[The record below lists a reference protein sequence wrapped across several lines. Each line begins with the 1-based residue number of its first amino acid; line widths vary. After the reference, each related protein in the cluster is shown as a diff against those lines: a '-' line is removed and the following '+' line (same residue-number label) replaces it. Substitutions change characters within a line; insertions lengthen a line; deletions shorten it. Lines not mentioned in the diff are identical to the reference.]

1 MAAVPNTILIIINT
15 GRGRPY
21 NHFAAYTFAWL
32 ARKFHNIKKVTI
44 LYGTYGI
51 KMTEKG
57 ALAGLTITPE
67 QKQVIASEFDREVL
81 KAEKMPD
88 NLEQLARFEK
98 DKMEI
103 SIVSL
108 GTFNVLEGIGKEV
121 GDRSNIEDFIDPIT
135 LNEACR
141 LMLEADQIL
150 YF

>member
-1 MAAVPNTILIIINT
+1 MAVPNTILIIINT
-15 GRGRPY
+15 GSERPY
-21 NHFAAYTFAWL
+21 NQYAAYTFAWL
-32 ARKFHNIKKVTI
+32 ARKLHNIKKVTI

-57 ALAGLTITPE
+57 ALAGLTITSE
-67 QKQVIASEFDREVL
+67 VKQVIASEFDREVL

-121 GDRSNIEDFIDPIT
+121 GDRSNMEDFIVPIT
-135 LNEACR
+135 LHEACR

>member
-67 QKQVIASEFDREVL
+67 QKQVIASEFDREAL

>member
-1 MAAVPNTILIIINT
+1 MAVPNTILIIINT
-15 GRGRPY
+15 GRERPY
-21 NHFAAYTFAWL
+21 NQYAAYTFAWV
-32 ARKFHNIKKVTI
+32 ARKFYNIKKVTVM
-44 LYGTYGI
+44 YGTYGI

-57 ALAGLTITPE
+57 TLAGLSITPE
-67 QKQVIASEFDREVL
+67 VKQVIASEFDRKVL

-98 DKMEI
+98 EKMEI

-121 GDRSNIEDFIDPIT
+121 SDRSNIEDFIDPIT
-135 LNEACR
+135 LYEACR
-141 LMLEADQIL
+141 LMLEAEQIL